1 MKIEDE
7 GEDSDDND
15 DSKKSEVVQLD
26 PVPEEKEEQIEDAE
40 KVEEMVQKEELKV
53 EENANEEPT
62 RCLILKWP
70 LSTIGQRTFLD
81 GGTFFIIKTKERK
94 LKDLY
99 VWMFK

>member
-1 MKIEDE
+1 MQERSKIELFTDITHRAQTTDDVELKIEDE

-40 KVEEMVQKEELKV
+40 KVEEMVQKEEPKV

-62 RCLILKWP
+62 RCLILK
-70 LSTIGQRTFLD
+70 
-81 GGTFFIIKTKERK
+81 
-94 LKDLY
+94 
-99 VWMFK
+99 

>member
-1 MKIEDE
+1 MLDPVYIDITVSYTEYESFSATFYDVELKIEDE

-26 PVPEEKEEQIEDAE
+26 PVPEEKEELMEVAE

-62 RCLILKWP
+62 RCLIL
-70 LSTIGQRTFLD
+70 R
-81 GGTFFIIKTKERK
+81 
-94 LKDLY
+94 
-99 VWMFK
+99 